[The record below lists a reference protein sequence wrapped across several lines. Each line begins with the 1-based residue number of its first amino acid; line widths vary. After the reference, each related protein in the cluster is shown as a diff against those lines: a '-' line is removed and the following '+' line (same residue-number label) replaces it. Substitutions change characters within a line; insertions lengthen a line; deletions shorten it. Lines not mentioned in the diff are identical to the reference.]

1 MVIKSI
7 LYKNNPN
14 IIKPSAIWP
23 IWPVANFEDYYYNN
37 KTMLSVSLY
46 IQNFLNNNQ
55 LIYVTKN
62 INVFWIDENTN
73 NNKQFL

>member
-1 MVIKSI
+1 
-7 LYKNNPN
+7 
-14 IIKPSAIWP
+14 
-23 IWPVANFEDYYYNN
+23 
-37 KTMLSVSLY
+37 MLSVSLY